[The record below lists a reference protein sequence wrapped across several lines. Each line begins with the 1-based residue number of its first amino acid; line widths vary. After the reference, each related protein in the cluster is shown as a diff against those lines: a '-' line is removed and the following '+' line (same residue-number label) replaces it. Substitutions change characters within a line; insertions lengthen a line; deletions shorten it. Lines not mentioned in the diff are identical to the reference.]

1 MTPRDEDKSIPVEAA
16 PSGSESQLPATSD
29 EGSGPEPRFP
39 IVGLGASAGGLEA
52 LRTFFSHLPGETG
65 AAYIVLVHMSPDK
78 PSMLPQLLQ
87 KDTSVPVEMAADG
100 VAVQPDH
107 IYVIPPHK
115 EISLYSGVIQLLDPV
130 DRKVSLP
137 IDFFFRSLAADRGNR
152 AVAVVLSGT
161 GSDGT
166 VGLKEV
172 KAAEGLVLVQSEAS
186 AKHDGMPRSAAN
198 TGLADMILSPEQ
210 MPDQIVRY
218 FGSSGP
224 AAESRGRKDRDWLPK
239 IFALLRVQV
248 GHDFSAYK
256 ESTLLRR
263 INRRMGLNQVDG
275 PEAYVRFLRQSP
287 EELNA
292 LFRELLIGVTNFF
305 REPQSF
311 EVFKRDILPG
321 LLSGLDEESVFRAWI
336 PGCSTGE
343 EVYSLAMILQECQ
356 DELPHR
362 IGVQLFGTD
371 IDGQAIER
379 AREGVYPAS
388 IMADVS
394 RERLGRFFHKEGE
407 TYRVRKE
414 IRECA
419 VFSVQDLLKDPPFSR
434 LHLLFCRNLLIYLDS
449 SAQKRLLPLFHH
461 TLLPGGVLMLGSSE
475 TIGGFTNLFETL
487 NSTWKI
493 FRRQEVPA
501 SRRQQVEFPT
511 GIPAAAAAAAA
522 TEGKTGNRSWESI
535 ERLTQRAVLER
546 FTLPTVLADQAGTIL
561 HIQGRTGKYLEPASG
576 PPTQSILEMA
586 REGLRMDL
594 SSAMRQAIAEWR
606 EVARKNL
613 QVVTDWGTQRIN
625 IHVCPLDRP
634 QKLAGRL
641 LIAFEDVPEAPEST
655 AGTAAPEEGELAAG
669 NRYKARITELEEE
682 LRRTRENHQTTIE
695 ELESSNEELKSTNEE
710 LQSSNEELQST
721 NEELESSK
729 EELQSLNE
737 ELQTVNAELQSKV
750 DELSAAQDDITNLL
764 SSTEIATVFVDEKL
778 RIKRFSREATR
789 IINLIESDVGRPLE
803 HQVANL
809 EYDGLIADLQQVLD
823 QLAPVEREV
832 RTTDGT
838 WYMMRVMPYRSMD
851 NRIQGCVVTFRNVDA
866 QKKAQE
872 RLQEVNADLDRA
884 WGLVRSI
891 FDMSHWPMAVLD
903 DQACLVLA
911 NLELY
916 RLLGL
921 TEEEAEGKDFFSLT
935 EGMLE
940 GTDLRD
946 RLEGALKRGEDFQST
961 PFVLRGEGREWSL
974 FVQGRIV
981 PRHSQRPYRI
991 LLSFRGEF
999 PLISSQETRHDI

>member
-1 MTPRDEDKSIPVEAA
+1 MISDEDQPNTVEFAFQK
-16 PSGSESQLPATSD
+16 GDGKLPAD
-29 EGSGPEPRFP
+29 SGDRSGADQLFP
-39 IVGLGASAGGLEA
+39 VVGLGASAGGLEA

-65 AAYIVLVHMSPDK
+65 AAYIVLVHMTPDK

-87 KDTSVPVEMAADG
+87 KDTSLSVEMAADG
-100 VAVQPDH
+100 NVLQPDH
-107 IYVIPPHK
+107 VYVVPPNK
-115 EISLYSGVIQLLDPV
+115 EINLYNGVVQLLDPV
-130 DRKVSLP
+130 DGKIHLP
-137 IDFFFRSLAADRGNR
+137 IDFFFRALAADRGNR

-172 KAAEGLVLVQSEAS
+172 KASEGLLVVQSEAT

-198 TGLADMILSPEQ
+198 TGLADMILAPEQ
-210 MPDQIVRY
+210 MPDRIVGY
-218 FGSSGP
+218 LGFLGAP
-224 AAESRGRKDRDWLPK
+224 TQKEVRKDRDWLPK

-263 INRRMGLNQVDG
+263 INRRMGLNQIDD
-275 PEAYVRFLRQSP
+275 PEAYVRYLRESQ

-311 EVFKRDILPG
+311 EVLKRDILPDV
-321 LLSGLDEESVFRAWI
+321 LNNIDEDGVFRAWI

-343 EVYSLAMILQECQ
+343 EVYSLAMILQEFQ
-356 DELPHR
+356 DELPQR
-362 IGVQLFGTD
+362 VGVQLFGTD

-379 AREGVYPAS
+379 AREGKYPAS

-394 RERLGRFFHKEGE
+394 RERLARFFTQEGE
-407 TYRVRKE
+407 AYRIRKE

-419 VFSVQDLLKDPPFSR
+419 VFSVQDVLKDPPFSR
-434 LHLLFCRNLLIYLDS
+434 LHLLLCRNLLIYLDA

-475 TIGGFTNLFETL
+475 TIGGFSNLFKTL
-487 NSTWKI
+487 NTTWKI
-493 FRRQEVPA
+493 YRREEVPA

-511 GIPAAAAAAAA
+511 GTPTAASAAEARAPN
-522 TEGKTGNRSWESI
+522 KTWESI
-535 ERLTQRAVLER
+535 ERLTQRVVLER
-546 FTLPTVLADQAGTIL
+546 FALPAVLADQAGTIL

-576 PPTQSILEMA
+576 PPTQSILDMA
-586 REGLRMDL
+586 REGLRIDL
-594 SSAMRQAIAEWR
+594 SAGMRQAVSEW
-606 EVARKNL
+606 
-613 QVVTDWGTQRIN
+613 QDVVRRNVRVITDWGTQRVN

-634 QKLAGRL
+634 PELAGRL
-641 LIAFEDVPEAPEST
+641 LIAFEDVPEAPEPADET
-655 AGTAAPEEGELAAG
+655 EAPETGDQVSREH
-669 NRYKARITELEEE
+669 YKTRIAELEEE

-737 ELQTVNAELQSKV
+737 ELQTLNAELQSKV

-803 HQVANL
+803 HQVTNL
-809 EYDGLIADLQQVLD
+809 EYDGLIADMQQVLD
-823 QLAPVEREV
+823 QLVPVEREV

-866 QKKAQE
+866 QKKAHE
-872 RLQEVNADLDRA
+872 RLQEANVELESA
-884 WGLVRSI
+884 WALVRSI
-891 FDMSHWPMAVLD
+891 FDMSQEPMAVFD
-903 DQACLVLA
+903 DQSSLIIG
-911 NLELY
+911 NPQLY
-916 RLLGL
+916 RLLDVSA
-921 TEEEAEGKDFFSLT
+921 EKAEGKDFLRLT
-935 EGMLE
+935 QGMLE
-940 GTDLRD
+940 ETDLRN
-946 RLEGALKRGEDFQST
+946 RLEEAIGQGKDFQST
-961 PFVLRGEGREWSL
+961 RLTLNGKEERRTL
-974 FVQGRIV
+974 YVQGRIV
-981 PRHSQRPYRI
+981 PQQQQRPYRI
-991 LLSFRGEF
+991 LLIFKE
-999 PLISSQETRHDI
+999 E

>member
-1 MTPRDEDKSIPVEAA
+1 MIPRDEDKSIPIESA
-16 PSGSESQLPATSD
+16 PSDSESKLPATSG
-29 EGSGPEPRFP
+29 EESGTEQRFP

-52 LRTFFSHLPGETG
+52 LRTFFSHLPDETG

-130 DRKVSLP
+130 DGKISLP
-137 IDFFFRSLAADRGNR
+137 IDFFFRSLALDRGNR
-152 AVAVVLSGT
+152 AVAIILSGT

-210 MPDQIVRY
+210 MPEQIVRY
-218 FGSSGP
+218 FGFSGP
-224 AAESRGRKDRDWLPK
+224 AMESLDRKDRDWLPK

-263 INRRMGLNQVDG
+263 INRRMGLNQVDDH
-275 PEAYVRFLRQSP
+275 EAYVRFLRQSP

-305 REPQSF
+305 RDPQSF
-311 EVFKRDILPG
+311 EVIKWDILPEI
-321 LLSGLDEESVFRAWI
+321 LSGMDEDSVFRAWI

-343 EVYSLAMILQECQ
+343 EVYSLAMILKECQ
-356 DELPHR
+356 DELPHG

-371 IDGQAIER
+371 IDGQAIEK

-394 RERLGRFFHKEGE
+394 RERLARFFHKEGE

-419 VFSVQDLLKDPPFSR
+419 VFSVQDVLRDPPFSR

-461 TLLPGGVLMLGSSE
+461 TLLPDGVLMLGSSE
-475 TIGGFTNLFETL
+475 SIGGFTNLFKTL

-493 FRRQEVPA
+493 YRRLEVPA

-511 GIPAAAAAAAA
+511 GAPAAVAAS
-522 TEGKTGNRSWESI
+522 EGKTRNKFWESI

-546 FTLPTVLADQAGTIL
+546 FSLPVVLADQAGTIL

-576 PPTQSILEMA
+576 PPTQSILDMA
-586 REGLRMDL
+586 REGLRIDL
-594 SSAMRQAIAEWR
+594 SSAMRQAVAEWR
-606 EVARKNL
+606 EVVRRNV

-625 IHVCPLDRP
+625 IYVCPLDRP
-634 QKLAGRL
+634 QELAGRL
-641 LIAFEDVPEAPEST
+641 LIAFENIPEAPEAT
-655 AGTAAPEEGELAAG
+655 AETVVPGEGEKDSG

-682 LRRTRENHQTTIE
+682 LRRVRENHQTTIE

-737 ELQTVNAELQSKV
+737 ELQTLNAELQSKV

-778 RIKRFSREATR
+778 RIKRFSNEATR
-789 IINLIESDVGRPLE
+789 IINLIDSDVGRPLE
-803 HQVANL
+803 HQVTNL
-809 EYDGLIADLQQVLD
+809 EHDGLISDLQQVLD
-823 QLAPVEREV
+823 KLVPVEREV

-838 WYMMRVMPYRSMD
+838 WYMMRVMPYRSME

-866 QKKAQE
+866 QKKVQE
-872 RLQEVNADLDRA
+872 RLQEVNAELDRA

-911 NLELY
+911 NPELY
-916 RLLGL
+916 KLLGL
-921 TEEEAEGKDFFSLT
+921 SAEEAEGKDFFSLT

-946 RLEGALKRGEDFQST
+946 RLESALKRGEDFQST
-961 PFVLRGEGREWSL
+961 SFVLRSEGQERTL
-974 FVQGRIV
+974 LVRGRIV
-981 PRHSQRPYRI
+981 PQHKQRPYRI
-991 LLSFRGEF
+991 LLSFQYE
-999 PLISSQETRHDI
+999 